1 MSKFVFET
9 GATEKRV
16 RIIAGTPT
24 TEVVPVK
31 YTLDIAGDLKDAKRF
46 TGGAL
51 VYPQG
56 EKSNGH

>member
-9 GATEKRV
+9 GAVEKRV
-16 RIIAGTPT
+16 RIIAGVPT

-31 YTLDIAGDLKDAKRF
+31 YTLDIAGDLKEAKRV

-56 EKSNGH
+56 ENRNGH